1 MFINNLRSL
10 FYKKS
15 FKNFLILVMIT
26 IIFFMLKG
34 NYNLVEN
41 MTLQEE
47 LSNSSTNSN
56 NAHTTKESVSEFSNI
71 LSYSFNKSEPF
82 IESMSG
88 NSLENF
94 NYIGTPNGAST
105 LEHIQ
110 NINNATSEMNRQKK

>member
-1 MFINNLRSL
+1 MLV
-10 FYKKS
+10 
-15 FKNFLILVMIT
+15 IL
-26 IIFFMLKG
+26 FFMLKG

-56 NAHTTKESVSEFSNI
+56 NAHTTKKSVSEFSNI
-71 LSYSFNKSEPF
+71 LSNSFNKSEPF

-94 NYIGTPNGAST
+94 NYIGTQNGAST
-105 LEHIQ
+105 LERIQ